1 MGKAFK
7 NESRDDLHH
16 QINGV
21 KWMNE
26 DGISVAKV
34 ISECL
39 SSSFNVH
46 QHYANVVIAAILGG
60 GNHYCSIL

>member
-1 MGKAFK
+1 
-7 NESRDDLHH
+7 
-16 QINGV
+16 
-21 KWMNE
+21 MNE